1 MNKSNFKWIFLLLIF
16 ANVFAVTSKKQD
28 VKKNQQN
35 IAKPFFKD
43 IKKQKPEDSYAS
55 LQIPESLDYPDI
67 INQIQKWEK
76 EYPDFVQTGFYGET
90 SLGMK
95 ICYLRITN
103 KLEKTQKPKVLITGA
118 IHGNEPWSTACVMA
132 YAGSLIGQYKT
143 DVNVKNLLDT
153 RDIYIVPVVS
163 PDSYLTS
170 RYVDKVDPNR
180 DFPTQKNPQH
190 KSTPSIDSIQ
200 KFFNQIKPNAVIS
213 GHTFGRIFLI
223 PYGDSTQKCPND
235 NDYKNIIGEMS
246 KVSKYKINQ
255 TCFNYNRPIFG
266 TEVDWYYRNG
276 AFSVVMEVGTHQI
289 RPSIKEIKEEFER
302 TWKAV
307 QIFIE
312 KAPLVKINIEDLSSS
327 RKTSIFRKYFE
338 F

>member
-1 MNKSNFKWIFLLLIF
+1 MNKSNLKWIILLLGFAIF
-16 ANVFAVTSKKQD
+16 FVFASKEQEVKTKQ
-28 VKKNQQN
+28 KN
-35 IAKPFFKD
+35 ITKPFVEET
-43 IKKQKPEDSYAS
+43 QKPKDNYAS

-76 EYPDFVQTGFYGET
+76 ESPDFVQTGFYGET

-143 DVNVKNLLDT
+143 NENVKNLLDT

-163 PDSYLTS
+163 PDSYLSS

-180 DFPTQKNPQH
+180 DFPTLKNPQH

-200 KFFNQIKPNAVIS
+200 KFFNQ
-213 GHTFGRIFLI
+213 
-223 PYGDSTQKCPND
+223 D
-235 NDYKNIIGEMS
+235 
-246 KVSKYKINQ
+246 
-255 TCFNYNRPIFG
+255 
-266 TEVDWYYRNG
+266 
-276 AFSVVMEVGTHQI
+276 
-289 RPSIKEIKEEFER
+289 
-302 TWKAV
+302 
-307 QIFIE
+307 
-312 KAPLVKINIEDLSSS
+312 
-327 RKTSIFRKYFE
+327 
-338 F
+338 